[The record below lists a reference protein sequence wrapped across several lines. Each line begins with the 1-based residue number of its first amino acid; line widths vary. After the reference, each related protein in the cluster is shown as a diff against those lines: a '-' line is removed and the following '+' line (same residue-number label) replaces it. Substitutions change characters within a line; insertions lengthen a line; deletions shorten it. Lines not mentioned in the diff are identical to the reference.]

1 MQKNKKSRC
10 QRGFTL
16 IELISVIIILGI
28 LAAVIVPRY
37 FDMTD
42 QARNTAARGALS
54 EGVARFNLAY
64 SQYILNTNNKPA
76 NVSSLAGTNLIGSD
90 TLTSV
95 NIGDYDISYEQAGT
109 ALTIK
114 AMTKG
119 GASTLATTVVTW
131 PN

>member
-1 MQKNKKSRC
+1 MQKSKKSRS

-95 NIGDYDISYEQAGT
+95 NIGDYDISYEQSGT